1 MIKKTVPHVAL
12 SLFLSLLL
20 LNVHANEINWKPAK
34 DGNKIILIRHALAPG
49 GGDPEGFKLKDCS
62 TQRNL
67 NQVGINQSKR
77 IGNLFKRNNIPI
89 DKVLSSQW
97 CRCKDTA
104 KYAFKN
110 YKEFSALNSTF
121 QSFNDEKNKKQ
132 LQELKKFVRNWS
144 GNGGNLVLITH
155 YVIITSVTDAVPRS
169 GEIVII
175 DKNFKVLSTVKTLD
189 NSKKK

>member
-1 MIKKTVPHVAL
+1 MIRNIVPHIFFTIF
-12 SLFLSLLL
+12 LFSFS
-20 LNVHANEINWKPAK
+20 NSYSAQANWKPAK
-34 DGNKIILIRHALAPG
+34 EGDKIILIRHSIAPG
-49 GGDPEGFKLKDCS
+49 SGDPTGFKIKDCK

-67 NQVGINQSKR
+67 SKEGINQSKT
-77 IGNLFKRNNIPI
+77 IGKLFKKNEIKI

-121 QSFNDEKNKKQ
+121 QKPYDKNAKKQ
-132 LQELKKFVRNWS
+132 IKELKDYIQKWR
-144 GNGGNLVLITH
+144 GNGGNLILVTH
-155 YVIITSVTDAVPRS
+155 YVIITAITNVAPRS

-175 DKNFKVLSTVKTLD
+175 DKNFNTLTTILT
-189 NSKKK
+189 N

>member
-1 MIKKTVPHVAL
+1 MNRSIAL
-12 SLFLSLLL
+12 HILFSIFFFSF
-20 LNVHANEINWKPAK
+20 LNVSNVYANWEPAK
-34 DGNKIILIRHALAPG
+34 DGDRIILIRHSIAPG
-49 GGDPEGFKLKDCS
+49 SGDPAGFKIKDCK

-67 NQVGINQSKR
+67 SQEGVRQSKK
-77 IGNLFKRNNIPI
+77 IGKLFKQNQIKI

-121 QSFNDEKNKKQ
+121 QTPYDKNAKKQ
-132 LQELKKFVRNWS
+132 IKELRDYIQKWD
-144 GNGGNLVLITH
+144 GNGSNLVLVTH
-155 YVIITSVTDAVPRS
+155 YVIITAITDVVPRS

-175 DKNFKVLSTVKTLD
+175 DKNFNTLSTILT
-189 NSKKK
+189 N